1 MENWLNINQFRVVEW
16 GLNSNEEKLCAY
28 YAKPHN
34 WITTKIADT
43 QGDYFCIAITKLIQE
58 LPTIGKTKPNFSR
71 ALNSLADK
79 QVFDKIVN
87 IENKKE
93 VYYRFNPIFLKAWKD
108 NSKKIAS
115 DIIEKKLT
123 LFLPNE
129 CYEFVTSVTEIK
141 LGITDLKQSVT
152 DLKQSVTEMEPI
164 SINNQ
169 INNQINNNH
178 NKGDDSTKA
187 ITEMKHTDLKKEFE
201 KILDIYPHTVNNTNE
216 KIAEAFGVFMTLN
229 PSERF
234 DVFKAVQNYSK
245 TENVK
250 SQKTSKY
257 IQSLYTFL
265 TKSYTKF
272 IYGLPKNYTFT
283 EEFEQKKSEVG
294 ADNRDSCI
302 VTYEQEDIDNL
313 KIYTSKFEKVQEQ
326 LKSENKQSVDDKY
339 NYEWVKK
346 IFSENEFEILFV
358 KMGGLN
364 NVIRY
369 SATQLAESMLD
380 IIKAENE

>member
-16 GLNSNEEKLCAY
+16 GLNPNEEKLCAY

-34 WITTKIADT
+34 WITTKINDT
-43 QGDYFCIAITKLIQE
+43 EGDYFCIAITKLIQE

-87 IENKKE
+87 SENKKE

-123 LFLPNE
+123 IFLPSE
-129 CYEFVTSVTEIK
+129 CYDFVTSVTEIK
-141 LGITDLKQSVT
+141 RGVTDLEQSVT
-152 DLKQSVTEMEPI
+152 DLEQSVTEMKPI

-178 NKGDDSTKA
+178 NKGVDSLKS
-187 ITEMKHTDLKKEFE
+187 ITEMKHQDLKKEFE
-201 KILDIYPHTVNNTNE
+201 RILKLYPHTVNNTNE
-216 KIAEAFGVFMTLN
+216 KIAEAFGVFMTFN
-229 PSERF
+229 PAERF
-234 DVFKAVQNYSK
+234 NVFKAVQNYSN

-250 SQKTSKY
+250 NQKTSKY

-272 IYGLPKNYTFT
+272 IHGLPKNYTFV
-283 EEFEQKKSEVG
+283 EKFEQKKFQVG
-294 ADNRDSCI
+294 ADVRDNNTDVVI
-302 VTYEQEDIDNL
+302 YEQSDID
-313 KIYTSKFEKVQEQ
+313 KIKEYDSKFDAAK
-326 LKSENKQSVDDKY
+326 
-339 NYEWVKK
+339 
-346 IFSENEFEILFV
+346 EILLQNEDSKIADKKLEAVFLKNELEIIFV
-358 KMGGLN
+358 KMGGCEN
-364 NVIRY
+364 IKNFPSIR
-369 SATQLAESMLD
+369 LAESLLD
-380 IIKAENE
+380 LIKAENE

>member
-1 MENWLNINQFRVVEW
+1 MENWLNINQFRVIEW
-16 GLNSNEEKLCAY
+16 GLNTNEEKLCAY
-28 YAKPHN
+28 YAKPHS
-34 WITTKIADT
+34 WITSKIVQDD
-43 QGDYFCIAITKLIQE
+43 GDYFCIAITKLIQE

-71 ALNSLADK
+71 ALNSLANK

-87 IENKKE
+87 NENKKE

-115 DIIEKKLT
+115 DIIEKRLII
-123 LFLPNE
+123 FLPNE
-129 CYEFVTSVTEIK
+129 CYDFVTSVTEINQ
-141 LGITDLKQSVT
+141 GVTDLKQSIT
-152 DLKQSVTEMEPI
+152 DLKQSVTEMKPI

-178 NKGDDSTKA
+178 NNGVDSTKA
-187 ITEMKHTDLKKEFE
+187 ITEMKQTDLKKEFE
-201 KILDIYPHTVNNTNE
+201 KIFNIYPHTVNNTNE
-216 KIAEAFGVFMTLN
+216 KVAEAFGVFMTFN
-229 PSERF
+229 PTERF
-234 DVFKAVQNYSK
+234 NAFKAVQNYSK

-250 SQKTSKY
+250 NQKTSKY

-265 TKSYTKF
+265 TKSYTNF
-272 IYGLPKNYTFT
+272 IYGIPKNYTFA

-294 ADNRDSCI
+294 ADNQESCI

-313 KIYTSKFEKVQEQ
+313 KIYTAKFEKIKEH
-326 LKSENKQSVDDKY
+326 LKSENKQSVDDTY
-339 NYEWVKK
+339 NNEWVKK

-369 SATQLAESMLD
+369 SATQLAESILD
-380 IIKAENE
+380 IVKAENE